1 MNELKSISKYKNCY
15 YSSTLNIVL
24 NINNLP
30 PAIAEVTIKVQG
42 WLLDPAA
49 LEAWHMIVS
58 LMTPF
63 LTLYRK
69 KLLVPLDLYWDGS
82 TWLCC
87 PVVEELI
94 YQLNCISD
102 AGPED
107 LIKHSSWT
115 NSSLFTSI
123 IVLLLAL

>member
-1 MNELKSISKYKNCY
+1 MNWNQYLSKNCD
-15 YSSTLNIVL
+15 YSSTLNIEL
-24 NINNLP
+24 DINYLP

-69 KLLVPLDLYWDGS
+69 KLFVPLDLYWDGS

-87 PVVEELI
+87 PLVEELM